1 METTFASRLKE
12 VLQKSKLTQ
21 AEFAGRISISQ
32 QYLSQMCNGKKVPSD
47 RTITDICREFSV
59 NEKWLRTGEGEPFE
73 AETRNQQIMRFATQT
88 VKGSDEFR
96 KAFVSMLAQLD
107 ADDWENLAKIFNKAA
122 GDIKKASDR

>member
-1 METTFASRLKE
+1 MKDRISHIIKE
-12 VLQKSKLTQ
+12 KKVTKT
-21 AEFAGRISISQ
+21 EFAKRLGVSQ
-32 QYLSQMCNGKKVPSD
+32 AFVSQVCAGTSGISD

>member
-1 METTFASRLKE
+1 MLEFCDRFTY
-12 VLQKSKLTQ
+12 VLVKKDTSKSKA
-21 AEFAGRISISQ
+21 AEILGVSAA
-32 QYLSQMCNGKKVPSD
+32 YVSQMTSGARVPSD
-47 RTITDICREFSV
+47 RTISDICNEFGV

>member
-1 METTFASRLKE
+1 MKDRISHIIKE
-12 VLQKSKLTQ
+12 KKVTKT
-21 AEFAGRISISQ
+21 EFAKRLGVSQ
-32 QYLSQMCNGKKVPSD
+32 AFVSQVCAGTSGISD

-96 KAFVSMLAQLD
+96 KAFVSMLSQLD